1 MAPEDDDQAADMPAG
16 AATTAADEG
25 AVSAAEDEVTARFD
39 LLKLA
44 PRAARAR
51 RRGGR
56 VSVLVRRQKQPEFE
70 LALDQDSTLIG
81 RDPSCD
87 IVLDDDG
94 ISRRHARIDRLETG
108 YHELVD
114 LSSTNGTLVAGRPLQ
129 RMVLLDGDRFV
140 VGDTRFTFRSHPVD
154 DGAGNSRA

>member
-1 MAPEDDDQAADMPAG
+1 MP
-16 AATTAADEG
+16 
-25 AVSAAEDEVTARFD
+25 SAAESEPTVRFD

-44 PRAARAR
+44 PRAARTR
-51 RRGGR
+51 RRASR
-56 VSVLVRRQKQPEFE
+56 VSVVVRRPKQPEFE

-94 ISRRHARIDRLETG
+94 ISRRHARIDLLDTG

-129 RMVLLDGDRFV
+129 RMILLDGDRFAI
-140 VGDTRFTFRSHPVD
+140 GDTRFTFRSSPID
-154 DGAGNSRA
+154 DGGSR